1 MSILK
6 DKVLETSELRFQRK
20 TKTINAKFP
29 EIKQIFKDSKNLRRK
44 KSPEKSNCFK
54 RTSKNNIM
62 KVKYHIFK
70 MKFESKD

>member
-6 DKVLETSELRFQRK
+6 DKVLETSELMFQRK

-44 KSPEKSNCFK
+44 KSPEKSNSFK
-54 RTSKNNIM
+54 RSLKNNIV
-62 KVKYHIFK
+62 KVKYHNLKI
-70 MKFESKD
+70 